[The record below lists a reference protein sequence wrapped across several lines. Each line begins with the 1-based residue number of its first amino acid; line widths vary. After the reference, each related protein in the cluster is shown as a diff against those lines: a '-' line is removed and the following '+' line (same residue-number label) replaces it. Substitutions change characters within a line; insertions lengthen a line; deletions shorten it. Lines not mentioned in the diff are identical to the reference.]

1 MDNTGQPMQNG
12 TDRLN
17 AQEVSIDHYQSI
29 VDRAHQ
35 EIEGV
40 RSVYKWLAG
49 SIGIIL
55 ATSIAAATYLTYN
68 TMVDMRAHL
77 DEQVAYVAKK
87 VESRVDEEFKE
98 ENIQSLVQQ
107 KTQDRIDE
115 VADIMINKQLTQII
129 NPKLAEFDETLSLVK
144 QELAMARSKLKELES
159 EALMELRETSNFMMT
174 VTAAQNE
181 DRRAFNQLRK
191 WAKDQGSP
199 FRAKAYQAWQKI
211 VDDHATPFF
220 MSGYTVP
227 WKKDVDPAKLGINE
241 LRKSF
246 KKEPP
251 YVRLALLEH
260 IWKRNDFSKKEKMQ
274 FIVEVL
280 RKDANL
286 KVVEHAARYFME
298 VSGQKNIMPLLVNK
312 LLDWWDENKD
322 TIQ

>member
-1 MDNTGQPMQNG
+1 MDNTGQSMQNG

-17 AQEVSIDHYQSI
+17 AQEASIDHYQSI

-49 SIGIIL
+49 SLGIIL
-55 ATSIAAATYLTYN
+55 ATAIAAATYLTYN

-77 DEQVAYVAKK
+77 DEQVTYVAKK
-87 VESRVDEEFKE
+87 VESRVDDEFKK

-107 KTQDRIDE
+107 KAQDRIDE

-129 NPKLAEFDETLSLVK
+129 NPKLAEFDEGLSSVK
-144 QELAMARSKLKELES
+144 QELAMAGSKLKELES
-159 EALMELRETSNFMMT
+159 EALKELRETSKYMMT

-181 DRRAFNQLRK
+181 DRRAFDQLQE
-191 WAKDQGSP
+191 WVKDQDSP
-199 FRAKAYQAWQKI
+199 FRVKAQQAWQKI
-211 VDDHATPFF
+211 LDDHTSPFI

-227 WKKDVDPAKLGINE
+227 WKEDVDPSKFGINE
-241 LRKSF
+241 LRKSY
-246 KKEPP
+246 ESAPAH
-251 YVRLALLEH
+251 VRLALVEY
-260 IWKRNDFSKKEKMQ
+260 IWKRNDFPKKEKMQ

-298 VSGQKNIMPLLVNK
+298 VSGQKIKPLAVNK
-312 LLDWWDENKD
+312 FLDWWDENKD